1 MITNYTIRAHRDQ
14 KWGDARIELATSC
27 TLSKNHTTR
36 PITHIRTRGMDN
48 ESKNAFIQRGCRA
61 RCKKKMPTPPRP
73 RPKTKK
79 ECTACGDR
87 TRDQS
92 IKSRT
97 LYLTELRRPV
107 VVVLTHR
114 FLHFVASV
122 GVGQWVS
129 DRSYIQEVLLT
140 ACSGHMV
147 FILPGNTA
155 TTGTLHLGPSYQC
168 FFRLFFWTEP
178 KRQKSDLRRP
188 RSFFYRLGS
197 LLTRA
202 LVHNKND
209 FGTDVVEWKCYGVML
224 QTFSRLIILQK
235 NGSRPRVEPVAPDQA
250 TNSRNLRRLLI

>member
-1 MITNYTIRAHRDQ
+1 MDKALPSGGRDCGFESRLGLFGILFAEPGPLAVVCGLRCSGA
-14 KWGDARIELATSC
+14 KLLAAPPTRGGRKKGGDARIELATSC

-61 RCKKKMPTPPRP
+61 RRKKKVPTPPRP
-73 RPKTKK
+73 RPRTKK

-107 VVVLTHR
+107 VDVLPHR

-147 FILPGNTA
+147 SIYYPGIPPQQAHCTWGRRINAFLDCFSGPNRSDRKVTLGDQGHFFTA
-155 TTGTLHLGPSYQC
+155 SGH
-168 FFRLFFWTEP
+168 F
-178 KRQKSDLRRP
+178 
-188 RSFFYRLGS
+188 
-197 LLTRA
+197 LLE
-202 LVHNKND
+202 L
-209 FGTDVVEWKCYGVML
+209 
-224 QTFSRLIILQK
+224 
-235 NGSRPRVEPVAPDQA
+235 
-250 TNSRNLRRLLI
+250 